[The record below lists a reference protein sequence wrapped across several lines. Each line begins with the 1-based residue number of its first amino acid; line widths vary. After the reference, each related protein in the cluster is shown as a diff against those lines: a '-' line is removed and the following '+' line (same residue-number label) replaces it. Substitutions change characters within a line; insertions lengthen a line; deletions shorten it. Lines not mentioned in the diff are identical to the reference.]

1 MLRHTHEVSTAPR
14 VAPVPLQDLIK
25 TGGQINSTEPMYKQ
39 TNRFLLRK
47 ELRKLAKWVQA
58 LRRKKAC
65 SRSARALRVCLSAS
79 ESVYGLALSGSHYGT
94 FEYTCADSNGSGPPK
109 ASNVGGPGRGERWAT
124 LKEGEWQW
132 KRGEGG
138 EEKTSK
144 MQRKEREAANL
155 SSTLPRLFASAAD
168 VVVRKGGEKNLHKV
182 IIIHM
187 NADQN
192 SGKLQTHTYT
202 HKHSHTLDTCRSH
215 TS

>member
-65 SRSARALRVCLSAS
+65 SRSARSLRVCLSAS

-132 KRGEGG
+132 KRGGG
-138 EEKTSK
+138 REEKTSK

>member
-132 KRGEGG
+132 KRGGGG

-168 VVVRKGGEKNLHKV
+168 VVVRKGGEKK
-182 IIIHM
+182 
-187 NADQN
+187 
-192 SGKLQTHTYT
+192 SP
-202 HKHSHTLDTCRSH
+202 
-215 TS
+215 